1 MATVPGQYPEKE
13 TPFVNSRIDF
23 KYFYDTKFEQKVS
36 WECLKL

>member
-1 MATVPGQYPEKE
+1 MATVLGHYPEKD

-23 KYFYDTKFEQKVS
+23 KYFYDIKFKQKVL